1 MGSRGQD
8 RGKALAK
15 GSGENINIVNETD
28 VWTYRHREDNE
39 PFVDAINTAARTIS
53 DDFRGLMD
61 MVQVVAAAELGGKDK
76 VQTLGYFSELG
87 NTVAINQNYTNID
100 KMNQVY
106 DEAVRSGYH
115 PPRGGKTGTEAVTLH
130 ELGHA
135 LTAYAQ
141 KKMNSSSFDAAAQ
154 RIVREAYK
162 ATSGK
167 GGTFKWAGGIS
178 EYAQKNYAECIAE
191 AVADYY
197 CNGTKA
203 FPESRAIMKEKRRFR
218 SWQQRKRES
227 HTGSPPVTSMKA

>member
-15 GSGENINIVNETD
+15 GSGENVNIVNETD
-28 VWTYRHREDNE
+28 VWTYRHRADNE

-53 DDFRGLMD
+53 DDFSGLMD

-76 VQTLGYFSELG
+76 IQTLGYFSGE
-87 NTVAINQNYTNID
+87 TVAINQNYTNID
-100 KMNQVY
+100 KMNRVY
-106 DEAVRSGYH
+106 DEAVSSGFH
-115 PPRGGKTGTEAVTLH
+115 PSRGSKTGTEAVTLH

-135 LTAYAQ
+135 LNAYAQ
-141 KKMNSSSFDAAAQ
+141 KKMGSGNFDAAAQ

-162 ATSGK
+162 ATNGK

-178 EYAQKNYAECIAE
+178 GYAQKNYAECIAE

-197 CNGTKA
+197 CNGNKA
-203 FPESRAIMKEKRRFR
+203 TPESRAIMDVL
-218 SWQQRKRES
+218 RKYR
-227 HTGSPPVTSMKA
+227 